1 MTARLWVA
9 ITPPLKPHT
18 GVVIPKGR
26 SRMPK
31 PRGGRLLMIAK
42 LILHAWSFATAAWVR
57 AVKTLSSVTKVPSTS
72 ETKVEIFGEGF
83 PVHGVIAI

>member
-1 MTARLWVA
+1 
-9 ITPPLKPHT
+9 
-18 GVVIPKGR
+18 
-26 SRMPK
+26 MPK

-72 ETKVEIFGEGF
+72 ETRVEIFGETFRGDC
-83 PVHGVIAI
+83 VIAISRHRRR